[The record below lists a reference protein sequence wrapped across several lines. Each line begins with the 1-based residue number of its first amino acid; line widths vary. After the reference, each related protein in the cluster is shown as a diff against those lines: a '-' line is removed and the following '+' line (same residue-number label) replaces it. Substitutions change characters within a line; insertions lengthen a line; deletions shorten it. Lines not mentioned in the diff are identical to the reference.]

1 MNSFLERSTHLVM
14 LDCQRHDA
22 GMTRSKIAISLPK
35 DQLDRVHR
43 EIRAGRAESVSG
55 YITRVLTEHEKRESL
70 RVLLR
75 DLIAQHGE
83 PDAKDIKWAERAL
96 APRRV

>member
-1 MNSFLERSTHLVM
+1 M
-14 LDCQRHDA
+14 LDCQRYDA

-43 EIRAGRAESVSG
+43 EVRAGRAESVSG
-55 YITRVLTEHEKRESL
+55 YITRVLVEHEKRESL

-83 PDAKDIKWAERAL
+83 PDKKDIKWAERAL
-96 APRRV
+96 APRRG